1 MSPRA
6 AKTADSTIGWDVGF
20 PLVVFAWHWVIIQSA
35 ATLAGWIGG
44 VNAPSPPYGRMPDP
58 MTGLAHTMVEP
69 FRNWDGLWYTLIAQ
83 TGYVGG
89 TESAKAAFWPLFPW
103 LMQAG
108 STITGLAPETV
119 GYLIANISFAFAL
132 IVIYR
137 LVRLD
142 FTDRVA
148 RRTLWA
154 LALFPTALF
163 FQAVYTES
171 LFLVLAASTLLFART
186 NRWWLAGFIG
196 ILAALTRSYGV
207 LLALPMLVLFWQQR
221 GSDLRR
227 WWPQGIAI
235 AMPALGPAIF
245 GWHLHRVQGNA
256 KAFVDVQAQW
266 DRYTA
271 TPLQTLRCAAFG
283 CGFYRESDGASWDR
297 LWEAL
302 SDPTRYVDPAW
313 RLRFGNSDILELC
326 CTILFLALALI
337 GLWKLPLWMSAFTI
351 PGLII
356 PLFSPSKVHAL
367 MSMPRFGLVLFP
379 LFVVLALIL
388 RPSWFARALMALS
401 TILLFL
407 LTLQFAQWYWVS

>member
-6 AKTADSTIGWDVGF
+6 AKTADNTIGWDVGF

-58 MTGLAHTMVEP
+58 MTGLAHTLVEP

-148 RRTLWA
+148 IGSRTILGGRNSSIWTSMQYGCFRFFWA
-154 LALFPTALF
+154 W
-163 FQAVYTES
+163 
-171 LFLVLAASTLLFART
+171 ASMPART
-186 NRWWLAGFIG
+186 
-196 ILAALTRSYGV
+196 
-207 LLALPMLVLFWQQR
+207 
-221 GSDLRR
+221 
-227 WWPQGIAI
+227 
-235 AMPALGPAIF
+235 
-245 GWHLHRVQGNA
+245 
-256 KAFVDVQAQW
+256 
-266 DRYTA
+266 
-271 TPLQTLRCAAFG
+271 C
-283 CGFYRESDGASWDR
+283 
-297 LWEAL
+297 
-302 SDPTRYVDPAW
+302 
-313 RLRFGNSDILELC
+313 
-326 CTILFLALALI
+326 
-337 GLWKLPLWMSAFTI
+337 
-351 PGLII
+351 
-356 PLFSPSKVHAL
+356 PS
-367 MSMPRFGLVLFP
+367 
-379 LFVVLALIL
+379 
-388 RPSWFARALMALS
+388 
-401 TILLFL
+401 
-407 LTLQFAQWYWVS
+407 